1 MCPSADACELAE
13 RRVSLSDDG
22 ITFSQLIDL
31 CARHLAAVVAVAV
44 TLAAPAH
51 AQHTVRDIGHLSG
64 VNIAGAEFNG
74 RKVPGIPNRDYFYP
88 AKATMDY
95 FAAKGMNSIRVP
107 FLWERIQPQ
116 LNAALDPAELQRLND
131 VVRYA
136 NAKGLYVILDVH
148 NYANYRQKVI
158 GSAETPVAA
167 LADLWSRLAPQFKNN
182 AKVGFGL
189 MNEPKGLPTETW
201 LAAANAA
208 IAEIRRAG
216 ANNVVFVPG
225 NGWTGAH
232 SWLSRGYGTPNAD
245 VMLGI
250 VDPAENYVYEVHQY
264 LDSNYSGTHPECRN
278 ETVGV
283 TTLKAFTDWLR
294 QHNKRGYL
302 GEFGAGANPTCTA
315 ALDTMLKFMDDNRDL
330 WVGWSYWAAGA
341 WPPSYFTSVQPVDG
355 GDRPQM
361 AVLLKHLARG
371 RNDRAA
377 R

>member
-1 MCPSADACELAE
+1 MQAL
-13 RRVSLSDDG
+13 LL
-22 ITFSQLIDL
+22 TF
-31 CARHLAAVVAVAV
+31 VVAAFVSSV
-44 TLAAPAH
+44 TPAR
-51 AQHTVRDIGHLSG
+51 AQHNAPSYLAG

-74 RKVPGIPNRDYFYP
+74 RKVPGIPNHDYFYP
-88 AKATMDY
+88 AKATIDY

-107 FLWERIQPQ
+107 FLWERMQPQ
-116 LNAALDPAELQRLND
+116 LNAALEPAELRRLED

-136 NAKGLYVILDVH
+136 GDRGLYVILDVH
-148 NYANYRQKVI
+148 NYAYYRQKVI

-167 LADLWSRLAPQFKNN
+167 LADLWGRLATRFKDN

-189 MNEPKGLPTETW
+189 MNEPKGLATETW

-216 ANNVVFVPG
+216 ANNLVFVPG

-232 SWLSRGYGTPNAD
+232 SWLSRSYGTPNAD
-245 VMLGI
+245 VMLG
-250 VDPAENYVYEVHQY
+250 VTDPADNYVYEVHQY
-264 LDSNYSGTHPECRN
+264 LDSNYSGTQPQCRN

-294 QHNKRGYL
+294 QHKKRGYL
-302 GEFGAGANPTCTA
+302 GEFGAGANPTCLA
-315 ALDTMLKFMDDNRDL
+315 ALDAMLKYMDDNRDL

-341 WPPSYFTSVQPVDG
+341 WPPSYFTSVQPVNG
-355 GDRPQM
+355 ADRPQM
-361 AVLLKHLARG
+361 TILLNHLSRA

-377 R
+377 Q